1 MSHGEHEFHIIVN
14 GKQKTVTTDNT
25 KELTYEQVVK
35 LDYPDANFNDDKTV
49 YTVTYK
55 KGDGP
60 KHEGELAMG
69 ESLKLKE
76 GMIINVRPTD
86 KS

>member
-1 MSHGEHEFHIIVN
+1 M
-14 GKQKTVTTDNT
+14 TTDDT

-35 LDYPDANFNDDKTV
+35 IDYPDANFTDDKTV

-55 KGDGP
+55 KGEGA

-76 GMIINVRPTD
+76 GMVIDVTPTD

>member
-1 MSHGEHEFHIIVN
+1 MSSSEHTFHVIVN
-14 GKQKTVTTDNT
+14 GKPKTVTTDNS
-25 KELTYEQVVK
+25 KELTYQQVVK
-35 LDYPDANFNDDKTV
+35 LDYPDANFDDDKTV

-55 KGDGP
+55 KGEGH

-69 ESLKLKE
+69 ESLKLKD

>member
-1 MSHGEHEFHIIVN
+1 MAHDAHEFHIIVN
-14 GKQKTVTTDNT
+14 GKQKTVTTDES
-25 KELTYEQVVK
+25 KELSYEQVVRI
-35 LDYPDANFNDDKTV
+35 DYPDANFTDDKTV

-55 KGDGP
+55 KGESP

-69 ESLKLKE
+69 EFLKLKE
-76 GMIINVRPTD
+76 GMIIDVTPTD